1 MTIPISGRSR
11 IQPTARPG
19 RRNVRVHIIGDGWKA
34 DYPMNNRGVA
44 QTNRLAHALAFEE
57 AVADGC
63 EIHITPRTAGTKVPS
78 TEEVVTAITSGTA
91 RIEAVIAEIEI

>member
-1 MTIPISGRSR
+1 MTIPFSGRSR

-44 QTNRLAHALAFEE
+44 RTNRLAHALAFEE

-63 EIHITPRTAGTKVPS
+63 EIHITATAGTTSPS
-78 TEEVVTAITSGTA
+78 TEEIVTAITSGTA